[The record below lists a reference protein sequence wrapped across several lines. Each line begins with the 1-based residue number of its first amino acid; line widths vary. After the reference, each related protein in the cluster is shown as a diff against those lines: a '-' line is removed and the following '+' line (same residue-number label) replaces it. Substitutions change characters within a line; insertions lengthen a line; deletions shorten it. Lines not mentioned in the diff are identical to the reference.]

1 MEITVKNGLS
11 SNAIKIIAAIT
22 MFIDHLGFMLFPQ
35 IRILRIIGRLS
46 MPLFAYM
53 IAQGCRYT
61 KNKIKHFLTI
71 FSLAVVLQ
79 VVYYVYSREMKLSIL
94 FTFSFS
100 ILLIYAL
107 QYFKETLFDKDKK
120 VYFKILVGVLAVLA
134 VLAVRFICKNVH
146 VDYGFRGCLLPV
158 FASLFH
164 PTKNTKVKLLDR
176 LDTHPVHLSAFAVGL
191 TYLVMGSSKIQIY
204 SLLSLVILLFYSGER
219 GKVNMKYFFYI
230 FYPAHLLLLEILK
243 LIIH

>member
-1 MEITVKNGLS
+1 METTVKNGLS

-35 IRILRIIGRLS
+35 VRILRIIGRLS

-61 KNKIKHFLTI
+61 KNKLKHFLTI

-120 VYFKILVGVLAVLA
+120 VYYKILIGIVAVFAVL
-134 VLAVRFICKNVH
+134 VVRYICKNVR

-158 FASLFH
+158 FAALFH
-164 PTKNTKVKLLDR
+164 PTKNTNVKLLDC

-191 TYLVMGSSKIQIY
+191 IYLVMGSSQIQTY

-219 GKVNMKYFFYI
+219 GKLNMKYFFYV

>member
-1 MEITVKNGLS
+1 METTVKSGLS

-35 IRILRIIGRLS
+35 VRILRIIGRLS

-61 KNKIKHFLTI
+61 KNKLKHFLTI

-120 VYFKILVGVLAVLA
+120 GLLQNSSRYCG
-134 VLAVRFICKNVH
+134 C
-146 VDYGFRGCLLPV
+146 FRG
-158 FASLFH
+158 FSGA
-164 PTKNTKVKLLDR
+164 
-176 LDTHPVHLSAFAVGL
+176 
-191 TYLVMGSSKIQIY
+191 IY
-204 SLLSLVILLFYSGER
+204 MQKR
-219 GKVNMKYFFYI
+219 
-230 FYPAHLLLLEILK
+230 AC
-243 LIIH
+243 